1 MDDFDKEGFPKI
13 KLREDYFEIKDVDFW
28 EYRRFKYSDVVKI
41 NFAKNLDWTF
51 GLLLVLMF
59 TEPYKLKIFTENT
72 SWSYK
77 TSRKFD
83 KDFVFVIK
91 EIARRSKIKAEIIE

>member
-1 MDDFDKEGFPKI
+1 
-13 KLREDYFEIKDVDFW
+13 
-28 EYRRFKYSDVVKI
+28 
-41 NFAKNLDWTF
+41 
-51 GLLLVLMF
+51 
-59 TEPYKLKIFTENT
+59 EPYKLKIFTENT